1 MTEGLYVAAAYV
13 VIPSQCSHWRGNPFP
28 APAGAESPCLPHPAV
43 IIPYIPPNFFAKNLE
58 IH

>member
-28 APAGAESPCLPHPAV
+28 APAGAESSKASL
-43 IIPYIPPNFFAKNLE
+43 YWQK
-58 IH
+58 